1 MVCRVDKTGL
11 HFAMPNTPSAGR
23 FLYVPLSQIHGCEL
37 ERLSTDGKA
46 SSLLQVNV
54 RVPRED
60 RQTRHIRSFSLMLQG
75 SGAVDLMDA
84 MRRSM
89 RYASVTYRVAST
101 NSFKSDDSNK
111 GTLPR
116 LRVSEKGQY
125 VWSVPGFWVASR
137 HPGSPG
143 PEEDEDVDPA
153 VTVPQAPPADA
164 EPDRPREVRRS
175 PCRSGTGGAYCHGA
189 PYDRAQATP
198 RGSSSTSSASC
209 VVPRIETHIF
219 GRLFTAAFS
228 QFFLSGKAL
237 LRRNGATYF
246 F

>member
-1 MVCRVDKTGL
+1 
-11 HFAMPNTPSAGR
+11 
-23 FLYVPLSQIHGCEL
+23 
-37 ERLSTDGKA
+37 
-46 SSLLQVNV
+46 
-54 RVPRED
+54 
-60 RQTRHIRSFSLMLQG
+60 MLQG

-164 EPDRPREVRRS
+164 EPDRPRES
-175 PCRSGTGGAYCHGA
+175 
-189 PYDRAQATP
+189 
-198 RGSSSTSSASC
+198 
-209 VVPRIETHIF
+209 
-219 GRLFTAAFS
+219 
-228 QFFLSGKAL
+228 
-237 LRRNGATYF
+237 NGASATTEEDFEKNIF
-246 F
+246 FDI